1 MSAQRVLSERTNRR
15 VCLQSNMDMEDL
27 VEVMREVIDKNH
39 IKGSERGHKKER
51 KDSIADD
58 IKRKSQIEFDKK
70 IVEIKER
77 ISVLTEL
84 L

>member
-1 MSAQRVLSERTNRR
+1 
-15 VCLQSNMDMEDL
+15 MDMEDL

-39 IKGSERGHKKER
+39 IKGSKRGHKKER
-51 KDSIADD
+51 KDSRADD

-77 ISVLTEL
+77 MSVLTEL